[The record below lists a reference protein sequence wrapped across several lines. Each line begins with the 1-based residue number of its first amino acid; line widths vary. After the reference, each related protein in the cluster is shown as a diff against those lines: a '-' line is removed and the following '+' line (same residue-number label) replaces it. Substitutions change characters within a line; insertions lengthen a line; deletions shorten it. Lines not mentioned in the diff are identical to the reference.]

1 MGLKIGRIA
10 QQGSDNQGEW
20 VSIVNDGPGSA
31 EIAGLELTDYT
42 GTRRHVHIHIRTF
55 PAATAE
61 SKTTRLDAGEAANVF
76 IGRVTDA
83 WIPLDGGELELH
95 LYMNRDAKVWNNN
108 GDVAYLRRPDGTFIT
123 YKAVGHPARHPGR

>member
-10 QQGSDNQGEW
+10 QQGSDNHGEW

-42 GTRRHVHIHIRTF
+42 GTQRHVHIYTF

-61 SKTTRLDAGEAANVF
+61 SKTTRLDAGETAYVF
-76 IGRVTDA
+76 TGCGTDA
-83 WIPLDGGELELH
+83 WVPCNGGGLELH
-95 LYMNRDAKVWNNN
+95 LYMNRDAKVWNND

-123 YKAVGHPARHPGR
+123 YKTVGHPARHPGR